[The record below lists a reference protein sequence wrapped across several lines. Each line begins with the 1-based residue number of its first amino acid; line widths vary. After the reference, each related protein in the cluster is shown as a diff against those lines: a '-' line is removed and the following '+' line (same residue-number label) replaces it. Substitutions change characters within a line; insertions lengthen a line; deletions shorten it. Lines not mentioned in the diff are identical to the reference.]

1 MFFDIIK
8 HMSHR
13 LAIITVVYQN
23 YIILDDFFDSLCKN
37 ADVDFQLYIID
48 LSEQKKSI
56 IPPSQLKVQMI
67 TGENKGY
74 AHGVNLGIKKAIQ
87 DGINH
92 FCIVNSDIIFSAN
105 FVQNVKQS
113 LSDNPHSIIGGK
125 IYYAPGYEYHKTR
138 YQKINLGKVIWYAGG
153 KVDWKNALTPHR
165 GVDEVDKQQF
175 DKKGETEFVNGCLM
189 CFDKSVVEKVGL
201 WNENYFLYFEDSDYC
216 KRAKRKNIKLVYNP
230 KIVIWHKNSQSTDGS
245 GSKLHQKYQRKNQL
259 IFGLKYAPLKTKL
272 HLIYNY
278 CRFIIDN
285 RKLQLS
291 QEPHKS

>member
-74 AHGVNLGIKKAIQ
+74 AHGVNLGIKKAMQ

-216 KRAKRKNIKLVYNP
+216 ERSKRKKIKLFYDPSV
-230 KIVIWHKNSQSTDGS
+230 VIWHKNSQSTDGS

>member
-74 AHGVNLGIKKAIQ
+74 AHGVNLGIKKAMQ

-201 WNENYFLYFEDSDYC
+201 WNENYFL
-216 KRAKRKNIKLVYNP
+216 
-230 KIVIWHKNSQSTDGS
+230 
-245 GSKLHQKYQRKNQL
+245 
-259 IFGLKYAPLKTKL
+259 
-272 HLIYNY
+272 
-278 CRFIIDN
+278 
-285 RKLQLS
+285 
-291 QEPHKS
+291 